1 MIKMTWLLAGIALF
15 AIPAL
20 AADVSGT
27 WKAST
32 ETQNGTFETTFVF
45 KVDGEKLTGTTS
57 NQFSGDTPISEGK
70 IDGDNLSFTVAAN
83 FNGNE
88 FKLNYKGKVAGNEMK
103 LTVSIPQR
111 ERTFEMTAKKVS

>member
-45 KVDGEKLTGTTS
+45 KVDGEKL
-57 NQFSGDTPISEGK
+57 N
-70 IDGDNLSFTVAAN
+70 
-83 FNGNE
+83 
-88 FKLNYKGKVAGNEMK
+88 
-103 LTVSIPQR
+103 VS
-111 ERTFEMTAKKVS
+111 